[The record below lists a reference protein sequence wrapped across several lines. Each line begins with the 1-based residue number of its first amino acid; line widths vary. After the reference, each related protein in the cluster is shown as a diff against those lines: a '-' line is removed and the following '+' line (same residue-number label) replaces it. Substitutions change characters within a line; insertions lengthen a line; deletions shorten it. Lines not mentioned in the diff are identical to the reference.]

1 MKLLQSVYVTNG
13 VTVLIVSIN
22 IKGLTIRYR
31 KTSLCPGSGK
41 LIIVNIWF
49 TIVPPGLEPPLLF
62 LREPPFFWS
71 KFKKLPLSFWDPSKL
86 AHANGKKHFKMKV
99 LRFILSIVTIL
110 SQSRTSLTLFFLL
123 SGLTL
128 YLLPTLFLIRFCHC
142 FSYLTWMRTEYET
155 FLKIRLLN
163 LVCI

>member
-1 MKLLQSVYVTNG
+1 MLDTEKY
-13 VTVLIVSIN
+13 
-22 IKGLTIRYR
+22 K
-31 KTSLCPGSGK
+31 LCPGSGK

-110 SQSRTSLTLFFLL
+110 SQSRTWLTLLFLL
-123 SGLTL
+123 SGSTL
-128 YLLPTLFLIRFCHC
+128 YLLLKLIRYCHR
-142 FSYLTWMRTEYET
+142 FSYLTWMRNEHET

-163 LVCI
+163 LMCI